1 MFNMHNNNMLVQI
14 ISDTILKLIAKSI
27 CHNKSSLFASIIDV
41 VTWSKIKKIVKKNV
55 VYDAKFCS
63 TVQYQAP

>member
-41 VTWSKIKKIVKKNV
+41 VTWSKIKKIVKKK
-55 VYDAKFCS
+55 YS
-63 TVQYQAP
+63 LWR